1 MNSSAPEIENDRD
14 VKAEGRFLKQVV
26 VFELGDQ
33 AFAADV
39 RNVREIIRLEEVRPI
54 PQTPKAL
61 LGVSTIR
68 GEILPVIDLAEY
80 LKIQSDLPGEQK
92 KLIVLEFA
100 GQKTRTGIAVD
111 NVRRIYNITED
122 QLDYSLQ
129 GSFMGE
135 NLTCVIKQ
143 DGENILVPDF
153 IRIIEAFR
161 LETLR
166 LSQEAAR
173 VASCEEEDGEE
184 PSAE

>member
-1 MNSSAPEIENDRD
+1 MNSSAPETTDKGKSMEYGKDLR
-14 VKAEGRFLKQVV
+14 QVV

-33 AFAADV
+33 VFAADV
-39 RNVREIIRLEEVRPI
+39 GNVREIIRLENVRPI

-68 GEILPVIDLAEY
+68 GEILPVIDLAVY
-80 LKIQSDLPGEQK
+80 LRVGSDLPVNQK
-92 KLIVLEFA
+92 KLMVLEFE
-100 GQKTRTGIAVD
+100 GLKSRTGVAVD
-111 NVRRIYNITED
+111 NVRRIYNVSEK
-122 QLDYSLQ
+122 QLDYSLR

-143 DGENILVPDF
+143 EGENILMPDF
-153 IRIIEAFR
+153 RKIIEAFK

-173 VASCEEEDGEE
+173 DASCE
-184 PSAE
+184 